1 MSDESAGLD
10 GRMDRRDFL
19 GKGAGALAA
28 AGAFGDEKVVPPRR
42 RARRRKGAAGVIG
55 GPPGVDP
62 GGGDGQGDG
71 GPGGNGANPD
81 QGEASALP
89 RRRLGK
95 TGVDVTMLNL
105 GTWLSPGGER
115 LLRFAWAN
123 GVRYVDTADDYGS
136 EPMIARWM
144 QAANVPRN
152 ELFLVTKTSPQTP
165 RQLLGMLDDR
175 LEALQTDYVDAI
187 LVHALG
193 DGNFDSDLTWPRS
206 PEFKQVAEA
215 IRKSG
220 KARFVGFST
229 HHPRRAELLQAA
241 AAGGFVDLIMLQNN
255 PGMAQDD
262 AMNRALDAAAKAGI
276 GLVSMKQ
283 VAGNMSLDEVAW
295 SLPELAAKGLTPYQA
310 LLHAIWSD
318 GRFASVC
325 VSMRNTDQIR
335 ENAAAAR
342 VFKPMTRAAIGR
354 LRDAC
359 IAAGPTLCASCDGRC
374 SRAAGTT
381 AELGNLT
388 RFLTY
393 HDHHGHR
400 AEARRLYAELDH
412 AARDWHGAN
421 LEAARRAC
429 PNRLDFARLL
439 PRADEVLG

>member
-1 MSDESAGLD
+1 
-10 GRMDRRDFL
+10 MDRRDFL
-19 GKGAGALAA
+19 GKGAGAFAA
-28 AGAFGDEKVVPPRR
+28 AAALGDDKVAAPRSRVRR
-42 RARRRKGAAGVIG
+42 RRRGQGGVYLD
-55 GPPGVDP
+55 PQAVAP
-62 GGGDGQGDG
+62 GGADGQGDAG
-71 GPGGNGANPD
+71 QDGNGAGAN
-81 QGEASALP
+81 QGQAAEVP
-89 RRRLGK
+89 RRKLGK
-95 TGVDVTMLNL
+95 TGVDVTMLTL

-123 GVRYVDTADDYGS
+123 GIRYVDTADNYGS

-144 QAANVPRN
+144 QAAAVPRGQ
-152 ELFLVTKTSPQTP
+152 LFLVTKTSPQAP
-165 RQLLGMLDDR
+165 QQLLGMLDHR

-187 LVHALG
+187 LIHAMG
-193 DGNFDSDLTWPRS
+193 DANFDAQVDWPRS

-215 IRKSG
+215 IRRSG

-229 HHPRRAELLQAA
+229 HHPRRAELLMSA
-241 AAGGFVDLIMLQNN
+241 AAGGFVDMIMLQNN
-255 PGMAQDD
+255 PWIAQDD

-283 VAGNMSLDEVAW
+283 VAGNMNLDEVAW
-295 SLPELAAKGLTPYQA
+295 NLPELSAKGLTPYQA

-342 VFKPMTRAAIGR
+342 GFQPMKRAAIDR

-359 IAAGPTLCASCDGRC
+359 IAAKPTMCASCDGRC

-388 RFLTY
+388 RYLTY

-400 AEARRLYAELDH
+400 AEARRLYAGLDD
-412 AARDWHGAN
+412 AARDWKGAD
-421 LEAARRAC
+421 LDAARRAC

-439 PRADEVLG
+439 PRAEEVLG